1 MTVSA
6 GSSTFLYLRFTAG
19 FRQRL
24 RRRKPGRASPKLER
38 PFLWSSSQ
46 PIGNHGAGY
55 TLGGMSSNPEYAD
68 IHAAWRSTARL
79 LALALLF
86 VHFCGL
92 AATAQSANTQFVLR
106 DARLAARFEVWQG
119 GLRVAGIEDLRSGAV
134 LRPGELFSLQFDDGS
149 LLAASQMHLT
159 AAPAEKHMSPELT
172 ASQQAQ
178 HAPGRE
184 LCADLSAPGRELTA
198 HWCAILRDGAN
209 DLRQEVTLQAGAA
222 PVKIAAVRMF
232 NFDAGDAQVVGAV
245 RGSPLVAGNF
255 FFAFESPLA
264 ESKAS
269 DGRVTSELKRVLPLE
284 AGRSISYSSV
294 IGVAA
299 PGQMRREFLAYLEDE
314 RAHPYRTFLHY
325 NTWYDLGGRYTAAQV
340 LDRIHALGEELVRAR
355 GVRMDSFLFDDGWD
369 NTHSVWGFNPGLP
382 DGFTRIHQAAEKYG
396 FGIGVWLSPW
406 GGYGEAKKER
416 IAAGEQA
423 GYEMVNGGF
432 ALSGPRYFEHFEQTC
447 LMMIGKYGVN
457 QFKFDG
463 TGNVSTV
470 FPGSLFD
477 SDFSAAIHLIGQ
489 LRKQEP
495 SVFINLTTGTW
506 PSPFWLRYAD
516 SIWRGG
522 DDHNFDGVGSWQQR
536 WITYRD
542 EQTYRNIVMAGP
554 LFPLNSLM
562 LHGIIYGDRGRH
574 LETDPGG
581 DFTDEVHSYF
591 GSGTQLQELY
601 ITPSLLSKHDW
612 DVLAES
618 ARWSRANAQ
627 VLKDTHWIGGD
638 PAKLEVY
645 GWASWTP
652 AKGIVVLRNPS
663 NQTQTYAL
671 DVDKAFELPGISAR
685 HYRAHSPWME
695 DRDAPTIELH
705 AGRVRNL
712 ILNPFEVVTLDATP
726 VK

>member
-1 MTVSA
+1 M
-6 GSSTFLYLRFTAG
+6 
-19 FRQRL
+19 
-24 RRRKPGRASPKLER
+24 
-38 PFLWSSSQ
+38 
-46 PIGNHGAGY
+46 N
-55 TLGGMSSNPEYAD
+55 SNPEWSD
-68 IHAAWRSTARL
+68 IQAVSGSTAKL
-79 LALALLF
+79 LAVALVF
-86 VHFCGL
+86 APFCGL
-92 AATAQSANTQFVLR
+92 AATAQTAKKQFELR
-106 DARLAARFEVWQG
+106 DARLAARFEVSQG
-119 GLRVAGIEDLRSGAV
+119 RLQVAGIEDLRSAAV
-134 LRPGELFSLQFDDGS
+134 LRPGELFTLQFDDGS
-149 LLAASQMHLT
+149 LLAASQMKLV
-159 AAPAEKHMSPELT
+159 AAPVEKQISPLPAASRQAEHV
-172 ASQQAQ
+172 AA
-178 HAPGRE
+178 RE
-184 LCADLSAPGRELTA
+184 LCADLSATGRALTA

-209 DLRQEVTLQAGAA
+209 YLRQEVILQAGSE

-232 NFDAGDAQVVGAV
+232 DFHDADARIVGAV
-245 RGSPLVAGNF
+245 RGSPLVAGDF

-264 ESKAS
+264 ESKAA
-269 DGRVTSELKRVLPLE
+269 DGRVTSELKRDLPLE

-294 IGVAA
+294 IGVAE
-299 PGQMRREFLAYLEDE
+299 PGQMRRDFLVYLEDE

-325 NTWYDLGGRYTAAQV
+325 NTWYDLGGRYTEAQV
-340 LDRIHALGEELVRAR
+340 LDRIHALGEELVRQR
-355 GVRMDSFLFDDGWD
+355 EVKMDSFLFDDGWD

-382 DGFTRIHQAAEKYG
+382 DGFTKIRQAAQNYG

-416 IAAGEQA
+416 IAAGEKA
-423 GYEMVNGGF
+423 GFETVNGGF
-432 ALSGPRYFEHFEQTC
+432 ALSGPRYYERFGQTC
-447 LMMIGKYGVN
+447 LMMIEKYGVN

-477 SDFSAAIHLIGQ
+477 SDFSAAIHLIGR
-489 LRKQEP
+489 LREQEP
-495 SVFINLTTGTW
+495 NVFINLTTGTW

-522 DDHNFDGVGSWQQR
+522 DDHSFDGVGSWRQK
-536 WITYRD
+536 WVTYRD
-542 EQTYRNIVMAGP
+542 EQVYKNIVSAGP

-562 LHGIIYGDRGRH
+562 LHGIIYGDRAHH
-574 LETDPGG
+574 LDTDPGG

-638 PAKLEVY
+638 PAKLQVY

-663 NQTQTYAL
+663 DHTQTYAL
-671 DVDKAFELPGISAR
+671 DVGKAFELPVASAR
-685 HYRAHSPWME
+685 LYRAHSPWIE
-695 DRDAPTIELH
+695 DRDAPSVELH
-705 AGRVRNL
+705 AGTAHSV
-712 ILNPFEVVTLDATP
+712 ILKPFAVLTLDVQP
-726 VK
+726 IG

>member
-1 MTVSA
+1 MLVRDHA
-6 GSSTFLYLRFTAG
+6 
-19 FRQRL
+19 
-24 RRRKPGRASPKLER
+24 
-38 PFLWSSSQ
+38 
-46 PIGNHGAGY
+46 IGNQGAGC
-55 TLGGMSSNPEYAD
+55 TLGGMKSKPGWMGFEAL
-68 IHAAWRSTARL
+68 RTSTGKAL
-79 LALALLF
+79 VLALVFA
-86 VHFCGL
+86 HFCGW
-92 AATAQSANTQFVLR
+92 AAKAQSARTQFVLR
-106 DARLAARFEVWQG
+106 DARLSARFDVSRG
-119 GLRVAGIEDLRSGAV
+119 ALRVAEIDDLSSGAV
-134 LRPGELFSLQFDDGS
+134 LRPGELFSFQFDDGS
-149 LLAASQMHLT
+149 RLAASQMKLD
-159 AAPAEKHMSPELT
+159 AAPVETQISPVPAASRQAEHVP
-172 ASQQAQ
+172 A
-178 HAPGRE
+178 RE
-184 LCADLSAPGRELTA
+184 LCADLSATGRELTA
-198 HWCAILRDGAN
+198 HWCAILRDGAHY
-209 DLRQEVTLQAGAA
+209 LRQEVTLKAGSEPA
-222 PVKIAAVRMF
+222 KIAAVRMF
-232 NFDAGDAQVVGAV
+232 DFIYPEARVVGAV

-269 DGRVTSELKRVLPLE
+269 NGRLTSALQRVLPLE
-284 AGRSISYSSV
+284 PGRSISYSSV

-299 PGQMRREFLAYLEDE
+299 PGQLRRDFLAYLENE

-325 NTWYDLGGRYTAAQV
+325 NTWYDLGGRYAEAQV
-340 LDRIHALGEELVRAR
+340 LDRIHALGEELVRER
-355 GVRMDSFLFDDGWD
+355 HVKMDSFLFDDGWD

-382 DGFTRIHQAAEKYG
+382 DGFIKIHEAVEKYG

-423 GYEMVNGGF
+423 GYEIVNGGF
-432 ALSGPRYFEHFEQTC
+432 ALSGPRYYEHFEQTC
-447 LMMIGKYGVN
+447 LMMIQKYGVN

-470 FPGSLFD
+470 FLGSLFD
-477 SDFSAAIHLIGQ
+477 SDFSAAIHLIGR
-489 LRKQEP
+489 LREQEP
-495 SVFINLTTGTW
+495 SIFINLTTGTW

-522 DDHNFDGVGSWQQR
+522 DDHSFDGVGTWRQK

-542 EQTYRNIVMAGP
+542 EQVYHHIVMAGP

-562 LHGIIYGDRGRH
+562 LHGIIYGDRAQH

-581 DFTDEVHSYF
+581 DFADEVHAYF

-601 ITPSLLSKHDW
+601 ITPSLLSRHDW

-663 NQTQTYAL
+663 NQTQTYVL
-671 DVDKAFELPGISAR
+671 DVGKAFELPAGSAR
-685 HYRAHSPWME
+685 LYRAHSPWTE
-695 DRDAPTIELH
+695 DRDKPSIELH
-705 AGRVRNL
+705 AGRVRDL
-712 ILNPFEVVTLDATP
+712 MLKPFEVLTLAATP
-726 VK
+726 IE